1 MNCFMPPI
9 KTAPKNLASNKIKLK
24 SWKMS
29 RQNKY
34 TCNEYRQEMILLSLR
49 MRLNKKNLPESERKK
64 IESEIQQLEASM
76 KMT

>member
-9 KTAPKNLASNKIKLK
+9 KTLPKNWASNKIKLK
-24 SWKMS
+24 FQKMS

-49 MRLNKKNLPESERKK
+49 MRLNEKNLPESERKK
-64 IESEIQQLEASM
+64 IQFEIQQLETTM
-76 KMT
+76 EMT